1 VDQVTDW
8 QVRGFKEVRELG
20 RGGQGRVVLAR
31 HARAGTPVAIK
42 YLPAEADP
50 DSRERFRH
58 ESQMLGRVTHPHVAR
73 LYRLVENDNGIAIV
87 MEAVNGVPLTKVLAH
102 HRTLEPEAALTVL
115 KGSLLGLAAA
125 HNAGVVHRDYKPAN
139 VIVPADGRSKLID
152 FGVAVYSGEGSFAGT
167 PYYMAPEQW
176 RGEPTSPATDV
187 YAATCVFYECVTGRR
202 PYPPGDRAAIRA
214 GHLNTPVPVEH
225 VPERLRPLITRGM
238 AKDPAERPDSAEA
251 FVEELEHVART
262 TYGADWE
269 KGGMRALAGGVVALA
284 ALFPLT
290 AAGLASAG
298 GAATATAGTT
308 GVLGALGTKAGVAV
322 AGTAVATAT
331 VGGGVGV
338 YQATR
343 PEPVERPVASTV
355 SPSPPGKR
363 LDLGDF
369 SITTPLTW
377 RVTRMTGELGGYEI
391 RVPGRCTPKTE
402 YRAEICP
409 DVKVLGRQWIDP
421 PLDAR
426 IESYQ
431 PSYAWHPGTDP
442 SHDCPPRPS
451 LPAARGERLLK
462 KSFVQVGG
470 RTAEYREWRM
480 QCGDGGAR
488 PVNVFFVQR
497 LWYLPTSRILIV
509 DEWNTPNLAQILT
522 RAQWT

>member
-1 VDQVTDW
+1 MTDW

-20 RGGQGRVVLAR
+20 RGGQGQVVLAR
-31 HARAGTPVAIK
+31 HAKAGTPVAIK

-102 HRTLEPEAALTVL
+102 HRTLQPEAALTVL

-152 FGVAVYSGEGSFAGT
+152 FGVAVYSGEGSQEGT

-176 RGEPTSPATDV
+176 RGDPASPATDV
-187 YAATCVFYECVTGRR
+187 YAATCVFYECITGQR

-214 GHLNTPVPVEH
+214 GHLNTPVPIEH
-225 VPERLRPLITRGM
+225 VPEKLRELVARGM
-238 AKDPAERPDSAEA
+238 AKDPTERPDSAEA
-251 FVEELEHVART
+251 FVAELENVANKA
-262 TYGADWE
+262 YGPTWE
-269 KGGMRALAGGVVALA
+269 TRGTRALAGGVVALA

-298 GAATATAGTT
+298 GSATTTAST
-308 GVLGALGTKAGVAV
+308 GVIAALSTKAGIAV

-331 VGGGVGV
+331 VGGRVGV

-343 PEPVERPVASTV
+343 PEPVERPAAATV
-355 SPSPPGKR
+355 SPSPPSKR
-363 LDLGDF
+363 LNLGDF

-377 RVTRMTGELGGYEI
+377 RVTHIPGGLGGYRI
-391 RVPGRCTPKTE
+391 HLPGRCMPDE
-402 YRAEICP
+402 SRNELCPEIW
-409 DVKVLGRQWIDP
+409 VFGRRSIDP
-421 PLDAR
+421 PVGAGFERYRPD
-426 IESYQ
+426 
-431 PSYAWHPGTDP
+431 YAWHPGTDP

-451 LPAARGERLLK
+451 LRAVSGERLLK
-462 KSFVQVGG
+462 NSFVQVGD

-480 QCGDGGAR
+480 QCADTRLR

-509 DEWNTPNLAQILT
+509 DEWNTPNLTQILA